1 MPDFQ
6 GGARTTLFD
15 PVPWGGDMLT
25 GFPASPGIAK
35 GKASIRLRGLDQ
47 LTAAKIADDEV
58 EAEVK
63 RFHQALRDSR
73 EQLEELKR
81 ELLAR
86 GDVPERDVK
95 ILDVHILC
103 LGDPV
108 FVGDVDK
115 AVREEKLNLEGALAR
130 VITNFARIVELV
142 ENAYIKE
149 RLSDIRE
156 VAVRILEN
164 VRKNGSA
171 PAAADEAP
179 PDGYILVTEELHV
192 ADVLGS
198 DRAHLRGV
206 VTEKGGRTSHAAIMA
221 RSLGIPM
228 VINVPDVMKKVK
240 DGTFVL
246 FDGSVGT
253 VYVDPPL
260 DVRSE
265 YEKLEKEFREHEQE
279 YQAVLGKESR
289 TQDGTPVHL
298 YASAGKPSDVEAAM
312 PYNVAGVGLYRTEY
326 DFLLGK
332 TLPTEEMLHDSYRS
346 TSKLAGERP
355 IVVRLLD
362 LDSSRSFGG
371 RHLVREP
378 NPALGLRSLRLLLQ
392 DSELLELQL
401 RAILRANS
409 AGNLWLL
416 LPFVTTPEDVRA
428 AKEKLAEVAAG
439 LRGKKIPHALPA
451 RVGALVEVPG
461 LLPVL
466 DVVLREVDFVT
477 IGIDN
482 LTQYLMAAD
491 RNNGLLWTYLEMSQP
506 AIFRTLRTIFEH
518 AAAAQK
524 DVFAFGEMVRDPL
537 FTPFLIGAGLRH
549 FSLSPV
555 SIPRIK
561 QVLLKCRVAASE
573 AFAQEVLAQESKE
586 AIKALLARKFE
597 EVLART

>member
-1 MPDFQ
+1 
-6 GGARTTLFD
+6 
-15 PVPWGGDMLT
+15 MLT

-35 GKASIRLRGLDQ
+35 GKAIVRLRGLEQ

-63 RFHQALRDSR
+63 RFHDALRDSR

-81 ELLAR
+81 ELLAK

-95 ILDVHILC
+95 ILDVHIVC

-108 FVGDVDK
+108 FVQDVEK
-115 AVREEKLNLEGALAR
+115 AVRGEKLNLEGSLSR

-156 VAVRILEN
+156 VAVRILKN
-164 VRKNGSA
+164 VRRNGTA
-171 PAAADEAP
+171 PGAADELP

-198 DRAHLRGV
+198 ERALLRGV

-228 VINVPDVMKKVK
+228 VINVSEVTKKIK

-253 VYVDPPL
+253 VYLDPSIE
-260 DVRSE
+260 VRSE
-265 YEKLEKEFREHEQE
+265 YEKLEKEFHQHQQE
-279 YQAVLGKESR
+279 YQEVLGKESK
-289 TQDGTPVHL
+289 TQDGTPVYL
-298 YASAGKPSDVEAAM
+298 YASAGKPSDVEASI
-312 PYNVAGVGLYRTEY
+312 PYNIAGIGLYRTEY

-332 TLPTEEMLHDSYRS
+332 SLPTEEALFDSYRA

-355 IVVRLLD
+355 IIVRLLD

-392 DSELLELQL
+392 DNELLELQL
-401 RAILRANS
+401 RAILRANA
-409 AGNLWLL
+409 AGNLWILF
-416 LPFVTTPEDVRA
+416 PFVTTPDDVRSA
-428 AKEKLAEVAAG
+428 REKVSEVAAA
-439 LRGKKIPHALPA
+439 LKAKKTPHALPR

-477 IGIDN
+477 IGLDN

-491 RNNGLLWTYLEMSQP
+491 RNNGLLWNYLEMSQP
-506 AIFRTLRTIFEH
+506 AIFRTIRSILEH
-518 AAAAQK
+518 AAAAGK

-561 QVLLKCRVAASE
+561 QVLLKCRVSASE
-573 AFAQEVLAQESKE
+573 AFAAEVLAQESKE

-597 EVLART
+597 DVLARS